1 MNIIVID
8 DDPLVV
14 QALTTILNAND
25 FNIVA
30 KGYSG
35 IEAINLY
42 KKYNPDLILLDIR
55 MSDMNGI
62 EATKNIL
69 EYNPLA
75 KILLIT
81 TFNDEEYISKAIL
94 LGCKGYI
101 LKDNISGIIPA
112 INAIFSGNLV
122 FDSNVIDN
130 INLNNKNRNNN
141 HFDLYNISKKEIELI
156 LLVCEGYNNKEIS
169 KLLFLSEGTVRN
181 YLSNVLNKLDLRDRT
196 QLVVWYYKNII

>member
-14 QALTTILNAND
+14 QALTTILDAND

-35 IEAINLY
+35 KEAIGLY

-112 INAIFSGNLV
+112 INAVISGNLV

-130 INLNNKNRNNN
+130 INLNSKNKNNN

-181 YLSNVLNKLDLRDRT
+181 YLSNILNKLDLRDRT

>member
-14 QALTTILNAND
+14 QALTTILDANN

-35 IEAINLY
+35 KEAIDLY

-55 MSDMNGI
+55 MSDLNGI

-112 INAIFSGNLV
+112 INAVISGNLV

-130 INLNNKNRNNN
+130 INLNSKNKNNN

-181 YLSNVLNKLDLRDRT
+181 YLSNILNKLDLRDRT

>member
-14 QALTTILNAND
+14 QALTTILNANN

-35 IEAINLY
+35 KEAIDLY

-112 INAIFSGNLV
+112 INAIISGNLV

-130 INLNNKNRNNN
+130 INLNNNRNNN
-141 HFDLYNISKKEIELI
+141 NFELYNISKKEIELI

-181 YLSNVLNKLDLRDRT
+181 YLSNILNKLDLRDRT

>member
-14 QALTTILNAND
+14 QALTTILDANN

-35 IEAINLY
+35 KEAIDLY

-112 INAIFSGNLV
+112 INAVISGNLV

-130 INLNNKNRNNN
+130 INLNSKNKNNN

-181 YLSNVLNKLDLRDRT
+181 YLSNILNKLDLRDRT

>member
-14 QALTTILNAND
+14 QALTTILDAND

-35 IEAINLY
+35 KEAIDLY

-112 INAIFSGNLV
+112 INAIISGNLV

-130 INLNNKNRNNN
+130 INLNSKNKNNN

-181 YLSNVLNKLDLRDRT
+181 YLSNILNKLDLRDRT